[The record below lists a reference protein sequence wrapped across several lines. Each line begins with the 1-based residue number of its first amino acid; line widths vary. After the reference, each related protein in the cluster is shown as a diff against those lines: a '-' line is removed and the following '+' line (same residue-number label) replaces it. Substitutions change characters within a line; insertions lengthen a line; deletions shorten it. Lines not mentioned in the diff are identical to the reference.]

1 MATARRVGM
10 VDRSTPF
17 VTLTL
22 SQEEVEALWDV
33 CWAIGGGANTS
44 RRGVFSGTPESIKAV
59 LSPFLVGYK
68 HRAFQGG
75 VYF

>member
-1 MATARRVGM
+1 MATARRADAVG
-10 VDRSTPF
+10 RSAPF

-33 CWAIGGGANTS
+33 CWAIGGEANTS
-44 RRGVFSGTPESIKAV
+44 RRGVFSGTPESIKSV

-68 HRAFQGG
+68 HRSFDGG
-75 VYF
+75 IYF